1 MGDTAARGR
10 PGAGDDSAAEGA
22 PAAEAELRTQDAPPP
37 GSVRG
42 ACALR
47 TPAPQAAKAG
57 GPLSRPLSGQ
67 SPRPALRVRRPSR
80 GGAEV
85 AQGSRGA
92 PRAKRR
98 AALSVLHI
106 NGGNT
111 WDAPVQ

>member
-22 PAAEAELRTQDAPPP
+22 PAAEAELRTRPPP

-47 TPAPQAAKAG
+47 TPAPQAAKAR

-111 WDAPVQ
+111 WDASVQ

>member
-22 PAAEAELRTQDAPPP
+22 PAAEAELRTQDAAAARLCVGRMRAADSRAAGRQGP
-37 GSVRG
+37 GSRVSPH
-42 ACALR
+42 A
-47 TPAPQAAKAG
+47 
-57 GPLSRPLSGQ
+57 RPYASAD
-67 SPRPALRVRRPSR
+67 PR
-80 GGAEV
+80 EV
-85 AQGSRGA
+85 AQGSQGA